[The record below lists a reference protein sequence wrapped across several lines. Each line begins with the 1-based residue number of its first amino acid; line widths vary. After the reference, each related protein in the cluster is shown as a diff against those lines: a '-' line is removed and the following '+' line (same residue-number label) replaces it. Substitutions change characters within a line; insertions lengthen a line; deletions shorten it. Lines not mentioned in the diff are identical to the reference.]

1 MFLVLLNSNS
11 RSVSVCACACAC
23 VWQALTSAQ
32 IQEALELDKITTH
45 HWRIQ
50 GCSAVTG
57 ENLLEGM
64 DWVVDDI
71 ASRIY
76 MME

>member
-1 MFLVLLNSNS
+1 MPLN
-11 RSVSVCACACAC
+11 
-23 VWQALTSAQ
+23 L
-32 IQEALELDKITTH
+32 
-45 HWRIQ
+45 Q

-57 ENLLEGM
+57 EKLLEGM
-64 DWVVDDI
+64 NWIVEDI

>member
-1 MFLVLLNSNS
+1 MANLISSPAPLPDVMTLPC
-11 RSVSVCACACAC
+11 R
-23 VWQALTSAQ
+23 SAQ
-32 IQEALELDKITTH
+32 IQEALELDQITTH
-45 HWRIQ
+45 HWQIQ

-57 ENLLEGM
+57 AHLLEGM
-64 DWVVDDI
+64 DWVTDDI